1 MAAGLEISL
10 FGSCV
15 LRRADAPSDEI
26 TGAKHRALFALL
38 VTAPLNRRS
47 RSFLQETLWGIA
59 DYESGHQNL
68 RRALSD
74 LRKKIGPD
82 FEEILTVTN
91 KEVEIDMSRIK
102 VIGHPSDGPFLY
114 DLNVREPSF
123 LSWRD
128 SIRADPSAVKALCY
142 ISNTKGVTRIRPRVC
157 ALPLTVPPGDRDLAI
172 AGDWIAEETS
182 RMMSRSSLLSV
193 ISHLS
198 GRAMAQRF
206 IDIVNVRETLDVDY
220 LMTGAMR
227 RQGDT
232 LIADVD
238 FTDVQTGTLLWNR
251 HLSCPIGQFAQE
263 ASAWLVNVVQTVG
276 RSIAETTL
284 HAGRQT
290 PLPELPDHKLLIA
303 GATAMHHPKLGD
315 FLRARQFLDEAAAR
329 APSNPHVHA
338 WLGKWYVLSIFK
350 YYSTDRQKDTQKA
363 LDCTARALDLD
374 PQSSFGLTIDGF
386 VNGNILKN
394 MDLAEKRYSAAQEI
408 NPSESLAWL
417 LRGSLM
423 AFSDEGQSAIRA
435 TTMARDLSPIDPF
448 RYYFDSLASSAHLAG
463 GEYEKALALADKSF
477 AANDRH
483 ISTLRTRIAALH
495 ALDRGDEARVAAQD
509 LMRRF
514 PYFRLED
521 YRKTH
526 PSADRKIGKLMV
538 DALSAAGIQ

>member
-10 FGSCV
+10 FGTCV
-15 LRRADAPSDEI
+15 LRRADARGEEI

-47 RSFLQETLWGIA
+47 RSFLQETLWGFA

-74 LRKKIGPD
+74 LRKIIGRD
-82 FEEILTVTN
+82 FDKILTVTN
-91 KEVEIDMSRIK
+91 KEIEIDMDRVRI
-102 VIGHPSDGPFLY
+102 IGHPSDGPFLH
-114 DLNVREPSF
+114 DLNVRDPSF
-123 LSWRD
+123 VAWRD
-128 SIRADPSAVKALCY
+128 SIRSDPSAVKALCF
-142 ISNTKGVTRIRPRVC
+142 ISNKRGPVRIRPRIC
-157 ALPLTVPPGDRDLAI
+157 ALPLTVPPGDAELAI
-172 AGDWIAEETS
+172 AGDWVAEEAS

-206 IDIVNVRETLDVDY
+206 IDIVNVRDTLDVDY
-220 LMTGAMR
+220 LMTGSMR
-227 RQGDT
+227 RQGDL

-238 FTDVQTGTLLWNR
+238 FTDVRSGTLLWNR
-251 HLSCPIGQFAQE
+251 HLSCPIGHFAQD
-263 ASAWLVNVVQTVG
+263 APGWLVNIVQTVG
-276 RSIAETTL
+276 RSIAETAL

-329 APSNPHVHA
+329 APANPHVFA

-350 YYSTDRQKDTQKA
+350 YYSTDRQRDTQKA

-394 MDLAEKRYSAAQEI
+394 MDLAERRYAAAQEI

-423 AFSDEGQSAIRA
+423 TFSDEGQSAIRA

-448 RYYFDSLASSAHLAG
+448 GYYFDSLASSAHLAG
-463 GEYEKALALADKSF
+463 GEYEKALELSDRSLAS
-477 AANDRH
+477 NDRH

-495 ALDRGDEARVAAQD
+495 ALDRGEEARATAQD

-514 PYFRLED
+514 PTFSLED

-526 PSADRKIGKLMV
+526 PSADRKIGKLV
-538 DALSAAGIQ
+538 INALSAAGIS